1 VRDFYSLVTLAVLLA
16 APSVWAERPHLR
28 VRGTPRIDGHAGRS
42 HGNLLL
48 EGRVLDD
55 AGTPVP
61 DAPLALRVARAAKPA
76 EAIDATPGPCG
87 DAHGAGSHADR
98 TDEGGRFCMWVPL
111 AVDTYSVHLE
121 LPAKE
126 LLGAASA
133 DYTVD
138 LTKRSVELRFDPEPR
153 LFALDAPPAA
163 FDAIAAFDDEGTD
176 PSQSSA
182 SGLELLLENESG
194 ALVARA
200 TTAAQGRASY
210 LVDPKT
216 LGPPG
221 RGALRVRYAGGA
233 DTMPSEHVAPIERDA
248 RVVLSL
254 AKAIAPSSPE
264 DGLVLDVLAKT
275 SPETS
280 GVEVLGGSVEA
291 RLDSVLVGAGAI
303 EHGRVPLHV
312 TFNPPGR
319 ARSVTLQLRYVPE
332 APWFQPAGELPVT
345 VPIRGP
351 SPFRQVPLVAFAVA
365 VAVWLFW
372 GRTARKRH
380 DRTLVM
386 SRPPSHE
393 GTAGISVVKSS
404 RSRAG
409 IYAGRVVDAHEGT
422 PVARARLSVEVPAFS
437 GSDVLASVFADDAG
451 EFRFELLQAPPEAQL
466 VVEGPLHA
474 PLRQPLPGAGVMEI
488 ALVLRRRK
496 LLERLVQWA
505 KRRGAP
511 FDVRPEPTPA
521 QVRRAAASAVPE
533 AAAWA
538 DAVERAVY
546 DRGEVDARVEAEVM
560 ALEPEAPKKTP

>member
-1 VRDFYSLVTLAVLLA
+1 
-16 APSVWAERPHLR
+16 
-28 VRGTPRIDGHAGRS
+28 
-42 HGNLLL
+42 
-48 EGRVLDD
+48 
-55 AGTPVP
+55 VP
-61 DAPLALRVARAAKPA
+61 DAALSVRISRLAAPA
-76 EAIDATPGPCG
+76 EAIDAHPGLCG
-87 DAHGAGSHADR
+87 DARAAESPTRSDASARALAALDRADR

-111 AVDTYSVHLE
+111 AVDTYAVHLE
-121 LPAKE
+121 LSPKD
-126 LLGAASA
+126 LLGPASA
-133 DYTVD
+133 DYSVD

-153 LFALDAPPAA
+153 LFSLDAPPAS
-163 FDAIAAFDDEGTD
+163 FDAVAAFDDDASE
-176 PSQSSA
+176 PSRSPA
-182 SGLELLLENESG
+182 SGLELTLENESG
-194 ALVARA
+194 SIVARA
-200 TTAAQGRASY
+200 TTAAAGRASFV
-210 LVDPKT
+210 VDPKT

-254 AKAIAPSSPE
+254 ARDVAPSSPE
-264 DGLVLDVLAKT
+264 DGLVLDVLVRT

-291 RLDSVLVGAGAI
+291 RLDSVLVGAGSI
-303 EHGRVPLHV
+303 EHGHVPLHV

-319 ARSVTLQLRYVPE
+319 ARSATLQLRYVPE
-332 APWFQPAGELPVT
+332 APWFQPSGELPVT

-351 SPFRQVPLVAFAVA
+351 SPYRQVPLVVFALA
-365 VAVWLFW
+365 VTAWLFW
-372 GRTARKRH
+372 GRTARRRL
-380 DRTLVM
+380 DRTVLM
-386 SRPPSHE
+386 TRPPAHE

-409 IYAGRVVDAHEGT
+409 IYAGRVVDAHEGA
-422 PVARARLSVEVPAFS
+422 PVARARLSVELPAFS
-437 GSDVLASVFADDAG
+437 GTEVLASVFADDAG
-451 EFRFELLQAPPEAQL
+451 EFRFDLAAAPPDAQL

-521 QVRRAAASAVPE
+521 QVRRAAAGAMPE

-538 DAVERAVY
+538 DAVERAAY
-546 DRGEVDARVEAEVM
+546 DRGEVDARVESEVM
-560 ALEPEAPKKTP
+560 ALEPDPQKGPPERPH